1 MTVRRSPILLV
12 IVVLGLLFSLLH
24 IAPMYVTKA
33 PTTVTVVIPEGSS
46 LASSE
51 HNNFEPDEIT
61 VVIGVNNTVSWI
73 NMDKTASSIVAGDDT
88 DPLFAEAAR
97 VVQGDAKAANFLGPG
112 ESFEFT
118 FTKTGIFSY
127 YSVPHPHKHGLVVVL
142 PRNWNDGYFTA
153 QSPRIS
159 QHSAIQVVDEYLRE
173 RVNNFEG
180 IELYPAYRTE
190 DDPCSGARRYL
201 EPDAFFRQG
210 CKLPL
215 WYYHPTM
222 TGYSLVSYGEGTPA
236 EIAGHCIGPHCLRF
250 SQEVKETLA
259 GKLVYL
265 VDTAWLFRDEDGNTS
280 SLPSG
285 FLVDAITGKMLHTNF
300 YCASV
305 DIHDLCK

>member
-1 MTVRRSPILLV
+1 MLLV
-12 IVVLGLLFSLLH
+12 IAVLGVLFLLLFLV
-24 IAPMYVTKA
+24 PMYATNA
-33 PTTVTVVIPEGSS
+33 PATVTVVIPEGSS
-46 LASSE
+46 MPSSE

-73 NMDKTASSIVAGDDT
+73 NRDTTASSVVAGDNA

-97 VVQGDAKAANFLGPG
+97 IVQGDANAANFLAPG

-127 YSVPHPHKHGLVVVL
+127 YSVPHPHKYGFVVVL
-142 PRNWNDGYFTA
+142 PRNWNDDYFTA

-159 QHSAIQVVDEYLRE
+159 QQSAIQVVEEHLRE

-190 DDPCSGARRYL
+190 DDPCSGATRYL

-215 WYYHPTM
+215 LYYHPTM
-222 TGYSLVSYGEGTPA
+222 TGYSPMSYGEGIPA
-236 EIAGHCIGPHCLRF
+236 KIEGYCIGPHCLRF

-265 VDTAWLFRDEDGNTS
+265 VDTAWVFRDEDGNTS

-300 YCASV
+300 YCASD
-305 DIHDLCK
+305 DIPDLCK